1 MTGSSHALLLSALAT
16 VLGGA
21 LSLGQTGK
29 SPAAGQA
36 MASPP
41 VITVERSTE
50 EGKPVLVGKVTVA
63 GKPVGGAT
71 LAVFVE
77 RTFGAIR
84 LGQDTT
90 LDDGT
95 VAVPF
100 PMGLPGS
107 PEGWLRVRVEIV
119 EPAVYAGLRTVVALR
134 LEARDLQRLAS
145 ARLPRRGPP
154 ESFQRQGSR
163 RLDEPGTTEDPF
175 PRTIWGPRAP
185 VSLLLALLGLLG
197 AVWFTYAFV
206 LTQLIHIRKGD

>member
-1 MTGSSHALLLSALAT
+1 MRSSRYALFAGALAA
-16 VLGGA
+16 VLGA
-21 LSLGQTGK
+21 APSLAQTRE
-29 SPAAGQA
+29 SPAADA
-36 MASPP
+36 AASPP
-41 VITVERSTE
+41 SITVERAIE
-50 EGKPVLVGKVTVA
+50 EGRPVLVAKLTAA
-63 GKPVGGAT
+63 GKPVEGAT
-71 LAVFVE
+71 LAVSVE
-77 RTFGAIR
+77 RTFGAIP

-100 PMGLPGS
+100 PTGLPGS
-107 PEGWLRVRVEIV
+107 PEGLLRVRVEVV
-119 EPAVYAGLRTVVALR
+119 EPAVYTGLRTVFALP
-134 LEARDLQRLAS
+134 LEARDLPRPAS

-163 RLDEPGTTEDPF
+163 RLDEPGTTQDPF

-185 VSLLLALLGLLG
+185 VSLLLAILGLLG